1 VTVAYDIASAKAVA
15 EREPFDV
22 LVCDLGLPDG
32 DGYEF
37 MRRMR
42 AICSVPGIAMR
53 GYGMD

>member
-1 VTVAYDIASAKAVA
+1 MTVAYDIASAKAVA